1 MGTEL
6 AMEAGAAR
14 HLVMKPLNTYRAGPN
29 EGGRYGIFGG
39 RFVAETLMPLLLE
52 LERAYGEAQSDP
64 VFTAELERYLTQY
77 AGRPSPLTFARRL
90 TERLGGARIYFKRE
104 DLNHTGAH
112 KINNCLGQALL
123 AQRMGKR
130 RVIAET
136 GAGQHGVATAT
147 VCALF
152 DIPCTVYMGAV
163 DIERQAPNVFRMK
176 MLGAEVRPVTSG
188 SATLK
193 DAMNEAL
200 RDWVASVETTY
211 YLIGSVAGPH
221 PYPAMVRDFQEVIGN
236 EVREQMM
243 EIEGRLPDT
252 LVACVGGGSNAM
264 GLFYPFLDEAGV
276 RIIGV
281 EAAGHGIETSEHAAT
296 LTQGRPGILHG
307 ARSYLLQDAAGQ
319 VQEAHSISA
328 GLDYPGVGP
337 EHSWLKDVGRVE
349 YVSVTDDEALEAF
362 QLCTRLEGIIPA
374 LEPAHAVAHVMRMAG
389 GLKADNLLVLCMS
402 GRGDKDLDTVAQ
414 HLGMSL

>member
-1 MGTEL
+1 
-6 AMEAGAAR
+6 
-14 HLVMKPLNTYRAGPN
+14 
-29 EGGRYGIFGG
+29 
-39 RFVAETLMPLLLE
+39 
-52 LERAYGEAQSDP
+52 
-64 VFTAELERYLTQY
+64 
-77 AGRPSPLTFARRL
+77 
-90 TERLGGARIYFKRE
+90 
-104 DLNHTGAH
+104 
-112 KINNCLGQALL
+112 
-123 AQRMGKR
+123 
-130 RVIAET
+130 
-136 GAGQHGVATAT
+136 
-147 VCALF
+147 
-152 DIPCTVYMGAV
+152 
-163 DIERQAPNVFRMK
+163 MK

-236 EVREQMM
+236 EVRDQMI

-276 RIIGV
+276 RIVGV
-281 EAAGHGIETSEHAAT
+281 EAAGHGIETGEHAAT
-296 LTQGRPGILHG
+296 LTQGRPGVLHG
-307 ARSYLLQDAAGQ
+307 ARSYLLQDADGQ

-337 EHSWLKDVGRVE
+337 EHSWLKDAGRVE
-349 YVSVTDDEALEAF
+349 YVSVTDSEALEAF

-374 LEPAHAVAHVMRMAG
+374 LESAHAVAHVIRMAG